1 MERLK
6 RSGRRKQE
14 YLPRIRVPWATS
26 STSSLREISTHRAE
40 YRRVPGE
47 YFLWWRLA
55 LCRGCSNQARNRSR
69 NGIAMNNG
77 HWRPTLRR
85 KKHVEESNAIKK
97 AFFWKSEEDN
107 RASQIPSFLCNE
119 SPSRIGSGIAWW
131 KIRFQSR
138 KNNSDQEISKGFFYR
153 EKTCRARR
161 RSFSFSFVF
170 IRFARDSREKLGI
183 LVSEGWIIRPRLKGS
198 LSVT

>member
-1 MERLK
+1 MEKLK
-6 RSGRRKQE
+6 RSGRNKQK

-47 YFLWWRLA
+47 YFLWWHLA

-69 NGIAMNNG
+69 NGTATSNG

-85 KKHVEESNAIKK
+85 KEHVEESNAIKK
-97 AFFWKSEEDN
+97 AFFRKREEDN
-107 RASQIPSFLCNE
+107 RTSQTPSFLCNE
-119 SPSRIGSGIAWW
+119 SPSRIGLRIACW
-131 KIRFQSR
+131 KIRFQSW
-138 KNNSDQEISKGFFYR
+138 KNNSDEEISKGFFYR
-153 EKTCRARR
+153 EKTCRAER
-161 RSFSFSFVF
+161 RSFSFSSVF
-170 IRFARDSREKLGI
+170 IVFARDSREKLGI
-183 LVSEGWIIRPRLKGS
+183 LVSDGWIIQPRLKGS